1 MTLEVGAEGI
11 GVNDSLEQA
20 FPTIDPGMT
29 PLGARII
36 LQLKST
42 ANKTSSGI
50 LLVDDTKDTE
60 KWNVQTA
67 RVISLGPLAF
77 RNRDTGSLWTEG
89 QWVEEG
95 DYVRISRW
103 DGDRFYVPDPNDWVV
118 CEKGK
123 DIPTTPHPNCPLNDI
138 PTIDENLKRIAELEV
153 ALKFFTM
160 LNEEHY
166 KDIAGGIKKAK
177 EITK

>member
-1 MTLEVGAEGI
+1 MTLAVGAEGI
-11 GVNDSLEQA
+11 ALDSTIEQA

-42 ANKTSSGI
+42 SNKSKSGI
-50 LLVDDTKDTE
+50 VLVSETKEVE

-89 QWVEEG
+89 QWVKEG

-103 DGDRFYVPDPNDWVV
+103 DGDRFYVPDPND
-118 CEKGK
+118 K
-123 DIPTTPHPNCPLNDI
+123 DSQVTCVILNDHQV
-138 PTIDENLKRIAELEV
+138 IAKITGNPLEQ
-153 ALKFFTM
+153 
-160 LNEEHY
+160 
-166 KDIAGGIKKAK
+166 KAFLL
-177 EITK
+177 